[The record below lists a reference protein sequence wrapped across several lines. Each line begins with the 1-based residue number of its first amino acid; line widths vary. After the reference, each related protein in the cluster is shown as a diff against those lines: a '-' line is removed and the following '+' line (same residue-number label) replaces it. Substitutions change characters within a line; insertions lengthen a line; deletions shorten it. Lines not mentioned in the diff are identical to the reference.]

1 MFTDTCRFFFTAN
14 VDPPDMLLIVQE
26 AAELEN
32 HTGPCRVKASF
43 QSGGNI
49 MFKKGEYIIYGRS
62 GICKIEDITQLS
74 ISGADK
80 KRLYYELAP
89 LNIKGNRVY
98 FPVDKKDANARKV
111 ITEQEAWALL
121 DEIPNIEEIGV
132 TNEKLREESYKQALN
147 SCDYRQWVAVI
158 KTLYQRKK
166 ARIAQG
172 KKVGA
177 TDERYLKMA
186 EDALYGE
193 LAFVMGKNRADM
205 GPFIFHYIKD
215 KDGAETV
222 V

>member
-80 KRLYYELAP
+80 KRLYYELTP

-147 SCDYRQWVAVI
+147 SCDYRQWVAVP
-158 KTLYQRKK
+158 YPPCSCPSQRQAPHT
-166 ARIAQG
+166 ARPPPSSDTVRPSLLSSFPAQSLLSFSG
-172 KKVGA
+172 
-177 TDERYLKMA
+177 
-186 EDALYGE
+186 
-193 LAFVMGKNRADM
+193 
-205 GPFIFHYIKD
+205 
-215 KDGAETV
+215 TV
-222 V
+222 S

>member
-1 MFTDTCRFFFTAN
+1 MW
-14 VDPPDMLLIVQE
+14 
-26 AAELEN
+26 AAGKLEN
-32 HTGPCRVKASF
+32 SFGPGRAEGKF
-43 QSGGNI
+43 HSGGNI
-49 MFKKGEYIIYGRS
+49 MFEKGEYIVYGRS
-62 GICKIEDITQLS
+62 GICRIEDITHLS

-80 KRLYYELAP
+80 KRLYYVLSP

-121 DEIPNIEEIGV
+121 DEIPDIKEIGV

-166 ARIAQG
+166 TRISQG

-205 GPFIFHYIKD
+205 EPFIFHYIKE
-215 KDGAETV
+215 KDGAEALV
-222 V
+222 

>member
-1 MFTDTCRFFFTAN
+1 MVPRRIEEE
-14 VDPPDMLLIVQE
+14 V
-26 AAELEN
+26 
-32 HTGPCRVKASF
+32 

-49 MFKKGEYIIYGRS
+49 MFEKGEYIIYGRS
-62 GICKIEDITQLS
+62 GICRIEDITHLS
-74 ISGADK
+74 ISGADR
-80 KRLYYELAP
+80 KRLYYVLSP

-98 FPVDKKDANARKV
+98 FPVDKKDVNARKV

-158 KTLYQRKK
+158 KTLRQRKK
-166 ARIAQG
+166 TRLSQG

-193 LAFVMGKNRADM
+193 LAFVMGKNRTDM
-205 GPFIFHYIKD
+205 EPFIFHYIKE
-215 KDGAETV
+215 KDGSEV
-222 V
+222 LI

>member
-1 MFTDTCRFFFTAN
+1 MKTAL
-14 VDPPDMLLIVQE
+14 VPRRIEEEV
-26 AAELEN
+26 
-32 HTGPCRVKASF
+32 

-49 MFKKGEYIIYGRS
+49 MFEKGEYIIYGRS
-62 GICKIEDITQLS
+62 GICRIEDITHLS
-74 ISGADK
+74 ISGADR
-80 KRLYYELAP
+80 KRLYYVLSP

-98 FPVDKKDANARKV
+98 FPVDKKDVNARKV

-158 KTLYQRKK
+158 KTLRQRKK
-166 ARIAQG
+166 TRLSQG

-193 LAFVMGKNRADM
+193 LAFVMGKNRTDM
-205 GPFIFHYIKD
+205 EPFIFHYIKE
-215 KDGAETV
+215 KDGSEV
-222 V
+222 LI